1 MPELRPLV
9 GDCEAITG
17 PSPCMASPLFCS
29 WLAFSLQA
37 GCLAIFLHQAAVTLL
52 KLGQLQSW
60 VHGPDWPP
68 SPPAATKDRQ
78 VLCKI
83 CLNTCLG
90 IFFYFPPL
98 FCSEYLCW
106 SNGMSI
112 CHTCFCA
119 WQLALHQLAK
129 YIYQCSKV
137 AGFFRRKKI
146 KCSSRMRGVMY

>member
-1 MPELRPLV
+1 MTVRPSR
-9 GDCEAITG
+9 DHRPAWPP
-17 PSPCMASPLFCS
+17 PSSAAGSHSLCKPAVSQS
-29 WLAFSLQA
+29 FSTKQP
-37 GCLAIFLHQAAVTLL
+37 VNLL

-137 AGFFRRKKI
+137 AGFFRSRKT

>member
-37 GCLAIFLHQAAVTLL
+37 GCLAIFSTKQPVNLL

-90 IFFYFPPL
+90 IFLLSPHFFAQNIFVGQTECRYAIHVSVPGSWRFISLQNIFINAQKWLDFLEVEKP
-98 FCSEYLCW
+98 
-106 SNGMSI
+106 N
-112 CHTCFCA
+112 
-119 WQLALHQLAK
+119 ALRE
-129 YIYQCSKV
+129 CEE
-137 AGFFRRKKI
+137 
-146 KCSSRMRGVMY
+146 